1 LAEEILVEY
10 KKDIASFTLVPSDR
24 GRFEL
29 SVNGELIFSKVQEGR
44 FPEYGEIKPQID
56 ALQ

>member
-29 SVNGELIFSKVQEGR
+29 SVDGELIFSKVQEGR

-56 ALQ
+56 ALK

>member
-1 LAEEILVEY
+1 MAEEILVGY

-29 SVNGELIFSKVQEGR
+29 SVDGELIFSKVQEGR

-56 ALQ
+56 ALK

>member
-1 LAEEILVEY
+1 MAEEILVEY

>member
-1 LAEEILVEY
+1 MAEEILVEY

-29 SVNGELIFSKVQEGR
+29 SVDGELIFSKVQEGR

-56 ALQ
+56 ALK

>member
-29 SVNGELIFSKVQEGR
+29 SVDGELIFSKVQEGR

>member
-10 KKDIASFTLVPSDR
+10 KKDITSFALVPSDK

-29 SVNGELIFSKVQEGR
+29 SVDGELIFSKVQEGR